1 MHLRQVIQVAIS
13 NEDDRVYKNPARP
26 SPYLLS
32 EKTTRG
38 GNSLDKKIML
48 VSVTEQEIFVG
59 KTLVS
64 VKELFWTFLLQ
75 NASLVVLQIWLLSK
89 LTCTGKHKAKIHKD
103 T

>member
-1 MHLRQVIQVAIS
+1 MRMTACIKIPTGSVHTFYQ
-13 NEDDRVYKNPARP
+13 K
-26 SPYLLS
+26 
-32 EKTTRG
+32 KTTRG

-59 KTLVS
+59 KTLVL
-64 VKELFWTFLLQ
+64 VKELFWAFLLQ